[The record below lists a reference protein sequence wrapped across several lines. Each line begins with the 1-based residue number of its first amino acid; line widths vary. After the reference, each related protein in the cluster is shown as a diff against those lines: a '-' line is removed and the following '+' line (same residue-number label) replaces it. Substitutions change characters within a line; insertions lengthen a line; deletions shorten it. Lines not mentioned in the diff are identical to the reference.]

1 MRAEWLQRGASD
13 RLILVL
19 SGWAVGP
26 APFRHLRGA
35 ADVLVLWDW
44 RDLSPVNWPMN
55 WRRGYGRIDLL
66 AYSFGVG
73 AACRMALPAD
83 AGLRV
88 AACGSGWPCDDRLGI
103 PPATLRATE
112 AGLDAEALRRFAR
125 RAGVPALPG
134 ADLPALRAELRAV
147 MGWADAPA
155 VPRFDRIL
163 LGARDR
169 IFPPENLNR
178 AWQAQAAR
186 LRILPSGHNPFALMR
201 DWDEVLA

>member
-44 RDLSPVNWPMN
+44 RDLSPPGWPG
-55 WRRGYGRIDLL
+55 GYGRIDLL

-103 PPATLRATE
+103 PRATLRATE

-147 MGWADAPA
+147 MGWAGVPA